1 MFSDLIAPN
10 GRPPTFAQVYFLN
23 PDDASKLRTDN
34 LSSKM
39 KPEIKRQIID
49 ALEKLMRENPFG
61 KTFAT
66 AESLVE
72 NAKNINEGEMP
83 RFQVTIR

>member
-1 MFSDLIAPN
+1 MFSDLIAPR
-10 GRPPTFAQVYFLN
+10 GRQPTFAQVYFLD
-23 PDDASKLRTDN
+23 PDAASKLRTDN

-39 KPEIKRQIID
+39 KPEIKRKIID
-49 ALEKLMRENPFG
+49 TLEELMRKNPFG

-66 AESLVE
+66 AGSLVE
-72 NAKNINEGEMP
+72 DAKNSNEGEMP